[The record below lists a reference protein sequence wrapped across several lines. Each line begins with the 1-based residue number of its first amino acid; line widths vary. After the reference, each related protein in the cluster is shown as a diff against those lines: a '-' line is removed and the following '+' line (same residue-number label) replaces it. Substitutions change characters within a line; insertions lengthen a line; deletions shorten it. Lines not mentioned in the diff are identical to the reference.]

1 MIDGARITIRNAGFL
16 LAQRGFHILASFL
29 FAVLVPRMMGPGD
42 YGRYALVTSLYLWL
56 VWGSD
61 LSSSQVMGRYVPNF
75 VLQGEKEK
83 LQKFFSNLLAV
94 SLVSGALCACL
105 YLLLTALW
113 LTDLDLILL
122 ITMSVTLLFRA
133 TAHPFFTLF
142 LGLNQAA
149 RWGMGEIL
157 RHWFILVLVIIGFYL
172 ASLQGA
178 FLGLWLT
185 ECVILSIG
193 IWWGKSYFSWT
204 EFRLDVRYLTPYL
217 RFGLIFLL
225 FNLLSSAFQCSGE
238 VMVRLF
244 YPDYVQ
250 VGYFGL
256 ANNVYFSIALV
267 IPQFT
272 IAFAPLMITLQ
283 TQGKTEILRQW
294 IEQLINGLTVGGM
307 FVVFGI
313 LLLGD
318 NLVPLV
324 LGAAYQPVAANLFPL
339 SLTLWV
345 QVLSSVAILLTV
357 VHNHPKTAV
366 MSAVIRLIAIWT
378 FGPFL
383 IAKWGSLGG
392 CYAVLFASAICAGY
406 LTWRMKRVIT
416 YSLRKWAFIIAL
428 GFIFLPLLWLQ
439 SSWPINVLLYA
450 VFGVGYCALLLLL
463 RIFTF
468 SEAVAVGR
476 AFRSKNRILN
486 GSKSV
491 GKEYVDG

>member
-1 MIDGARITIRNAGFL
+1 MIDEARTTIRNAGFL
-16 LAQRGFHILASFL
+16 LAQRGLHIVASFL
-29 FAVLVPRMMGPGD
+29 FAVLVPRMMGPGN

-61 LSSSQVMGRYVPNF
+61 ISSSQVMSRYVPYF
-75 VLQGEKEK
+75 MLQGEKEK
-83 LQKFFSNLLAV
+83 LQKFFGNLLAV

-105 YLLLTALW
+105 YLLFTALW

-122 ITMSVTLLFRA
+122 VTMAVTLLFRA
-133 TAHPFFTLF
+133 TARPFFNLF

-157 RHWFILVLVIIGFYL
+157 RHWFTLVLVIIGFYL

-185 ECVILSIG
+185 ECIILSVG
-193 IWWGKSYFSWT
+193 FWWGKSYFSWT
-204 EFRLDVRYLTPYL
+204 ELRLDMRYLTPYL
-217 RFGLIFLL
+217 KFGLIFLI
-225 FNLLSSAFQCSGE
+225 FHLLSAASQCSGE
-238 VMVRLF
+238 VLVRLF

-256 ANNVYFSIALV
+256 ANNVYFTIAMV

-272 IAFAPLMITLQ
+272 IAFAPFMITLQ
-283 TQGKTEILRQW
+283 AQGKTKILSQW

-307 FVVFGI
+307 FVVYGV
-313 LLLGD
+313 LLLGN

-324 LGAAYQPVAANLFPL
+324 LGAAYQPVAANLLPL

-345 QVLSSVAILLTV
+345 QVLSSVAILLTLV
-357 VHNHPKTAV
+357 YNTPKTAV
-366 MSAVIRLIAIWT
+366 MSAVIRLAALWI

-392 CYAVLFASAICAGY
+392 CFAVLLASTICAGY
-406 LTWRMKRVIT
+406 LTWRTKRMIT
-416 YSLRKWAFIIAL
+416 FSLRKWASIIAL

-439 SSWPINVLLYA
+439 SSWLINALLYV
-450 VFGVGYCALLLLL
+450 VFVVGYSGFLLLL
-463 RIFTF
+463 RVITF

-476 AFRSKNRILN
+476 AFRPK
-486 GSKSV
+486 K
-491 GKEYVDG
+491 